1 MIPSKQKTTAATAGI
16 TIELPA
22 IASDVLAGLAATPKR
37 LHPKWFY
44 DARGSEL
51 FEQITELP
59 EYYLTRTEQEIL
71 RRHAGEMLAATGSG
85 LTLIELGAGSAT
97 KTDLLIEALL
107 RRQLSVQYVPID
119 VSRSALVAAA
129 QRLRR
134 QFPRVQVRPHVTD
147 FTTDFPHLQA
157 LHGRK
162 LVLFIGSS
170 IGNFE
175 PVEARDLLQRLRAQ
189 LEPGD
194 ALLLGTDLV
203 KAPEVLVPA
212 YDDSQGVTAAFN
224 KNLLARMNR
233 ELDGNF
239 DLSRF
244 HHLALWNTAESRM
257 EMHLESTHL
266 QRVCLK
272 ALGMAVEF
280 RAGETIHTE
289 NSYKYTLGSTRRL
302 LRDAGFR
309 PESVWT
315 DERKWFAVHLARVR

>member
-1 MIPSKQKTTAATAGI
+1 MIPGKQKTTAATLGVSG
-16 TIELPA
+16 ELPA
-22 IASDVLAGLAATPKR
+22 IAADVLAGLTSVPKR

-71 RRHAGEMLAATGSG
+71 RRYAGEMLAAAGNG
-85 LTLIELGAGSAT
+85 LALIELGAGSAT
-97 KTDLLIEALL
+97 KTGLVIEALL

-129 QRLRR
+129 HRLRQ

-162 LVLFIGSS
+162 LVMFIGSS

-175 PVEARDLLQRLRAQ
+175 PAEAMDLLLRLRAQ
-189 LEPGD
+189 LEPGA

-239 DLSRF
+239 DLFRF
-244 HHLALWNTAESRM
+244 RHVARWNPDESRM
-257 EMHLESTHL
+257 EMHLESTRA

-272 ALGMAVEF
+272 ALEMAVEF

-289 NSYKYTLGSTRRL
+289 NSYKYALEGTRRL
-302 LRDAGFR
+302 LCDAGFR
-309 PESVWT
+309 PERVWT
-315 DERKWFAVHLARVR
+315 DEREWFAVHLARVR